1 MTDLLTTLPSFPTTP
16 YTHLL
21 PSLER
26 SLITTSDLLTLDAL
40 EIAKRAQLPI
50 LDVKRL
56 ASHILETLHDDIG
69 FVSRGDQADPI
80 DASSDEKQ
88 ANERSE
94 NKLETAGQDVVGGW
108 STISLLDDILDEALG
123 GGIPTGYIT
132 EVTGERYHRITFTH
146 YSFHSNTSTVEQGRP
161 RSS

>member
-1 MTDLLTTLPSFPTTP
+1 MTDLLTTLPFFPTAP

-56 ASHILETLHDDIG
+56 ASRILEALHGDLG
-69 FVSRGDQADPI
+69 FAAPGDQADPS
-80 DASSDEKQ
+80 DASREGKQTNEK
-88 ANERSE
+88 SE
-94 NKLETAGQDVVGGW
+94 TKLKATGEDVVDRW
-108 STISLLDDILDEALG
+108 NTISLLDDTLDETLG

-132 EVTGERYHRITFTH
+132 EVTGERYHLTTLTH
-146 YSFHSNTSTVEQGRP
+146 CSFHPNTLTVEQGRP
-161 RSS
+161 RYS

>member
-1 MTDLLTTLPSFPTTP
+1 MTDLLTTLPSFPTAP

-26 SLITTSDLLTLDAL
+26 SFITTSDLLTLDAL

-56 ASHILETLHDDIG
+56 ASHILEALHDDIG

-80 DASSDEKQ
+80 DASSEKQ

-94 NKLETAGQDVVGGW
+94 NKLKTAGQDVVGGW
-108 STISLLDDILDEALG
+108 RTISLLDEVLDEALS

-132 EVTGERYHRITFTH
+132 EVTGERYHRITFTQ
-146 YSFHSNTSTVEQGRP
+146 YSFHSNTSIVEQERP

>member
-1 MTDLLTTLPSFPTTP
+1 MTDLLITLPSFPTAP

-56 ASHILETLHDDIG
+56 ASHILEALHDDIG
-69 FVSRGDQADPI
+69 FVSRGDQADPN
-80 DASSDEKQ
+80 DTSSDDKQ

-94 NKLETAGQDVVGGW
+94 NKLKTAGQDVVGGW
-108 STISLLDDILDEALG
+108 STISLLDNVLDEALG

-132 EVTGERYHRITFTH
+132 EVTGERYHHTTFTN
-146 YSFHSNTSTVEQGRP
+146 YSFRSNTLTVEQERP